1 MKKNNVVRN
10 FALGFLLVVGIWILC
25 CIKLIQTVFKEKK
38 GKLKSLGYEK
48 RDAGSGYEKWDFGL
62 ILTIVLLLVVL
73 LLAWGQQSF
82 KEDEL
87 KFSIMVAVV
96 LFFEF
101 FIFGS
106 RCYWMR
112 GCRKRGW
119 KITENPAA
127 FELERVTAA
136 SYVVLSLWAIP
147 HVAYQ
152 YAVCHFPQV
161 ASYLEFLQI
170 DPGTGIVNFFAS
182 LATLTPLV
190 TVVGSGYG
198 QLSAERDGSV
208 IYWFRRRYPCCP
220 CR

>member
-1 MKKNNVVRN
+1 MKKNNMVRN
-10 FALGFLLVVGIWILC
+10 SALGFLLVVGFGILC
-25 CIKLIQTVFKEKK
+25 LLKSTQPFSKEKK

-48 RDAGSGYEKWDFGL
+48 WDFWL
-62 ILTIVLLLVVL
+62 ILAIGLLLVVL
-73 LLAWGQQSF
+73 LFAWGQQSF
-82 KEDEL
+82 KEGEL

-106 RCYWMR
+106 RRCWMR

-136 SYVVLSLWAIP
+136 SYVVLFLWAIP
-147 HVAYQ
+147 HVAS
-152 YAVCHFPQV
+152 HFPQV
-161 ASYLEFLQI
+161 APHLDFLQI

-198 QLSAERDGSV
+198 QLSAERNGSV

>member
-1 MKKNNVVRN
+1 MKKNNMIRN
-10 FALGFLLVVGIWILC
+10 FALGFLLVVGLWILC
-25 CIKLIQTVFKEKK
+25 LLKSTQPFSKENK
-38 GKLKSLGYEK
+38 GKLKSL
-48 RDAGSGYEKWDFGL
+48 GYEKWDFGL
-62 ILTIVLLLVVL
+62 ILTIVLLLGVL
-73 LLAWGQQSF
+73 LLAWWKQSF

-106 RCYWMR
+106 RRYWMR
-112 GCRKRGW
+112 ECRKRGW

-136 SYVVLSLWAIP
+136 SYVVLFLWAIP

-152 YAVCHFPQV
+152 YVVCHFPQV
-161 ASYLEFLQI
+161 APHLEFLQI

-198 QLSAERDGSV
+198 QLSAERNGSV